1 MKPFEVSRTDP
12 SDETLFPLSAA
23 QRATWFAQQ
32 FDPEVPILIAHY
44 VELRGE
50 LDVELLDRE
59 TRAVAYEFQSPLLK
73 VIEID
78 GQPMQYVDEKAEISV
93 GLVDLRGSPDPIED
107 ALGWMRRDCRTQLDL
122 AVDGIVATAV
132 LRVGDAHY
140 LWYSRIHH
148 VALDG
153 FGAMTMMNRIAHRY
167 SASAARKDSQPSR
180 AATLRTLYDIDE
192 RYRMSDRFAA
202 DREYWAERNT
212 TLAGSSLAEASGP
225 AQTESRLESTLM
237 SDRSCALLYES
248 ENHAAP
254 VIAALALYVARMTA
268 KETVQIHVPMSGR
281 TTAVLRDSG
290 GMMVNVTPLLIRV
303 AAVDTV
309 GELFAQVQHELMGAL
324 RHQRCSLDDI
334 RRDAG
339 VTSGLEGEDSYAGP
353 MVNVMLFRQEVQLGE
368 VVGEYHIVTSG
379 PVDDLLVNVYP
390 SGDRLRVDFRA
401 NPIRYEEAGL
411 REHHRNFVGLLEELI
426 ASDSGAELADIHS
439 PTARE
444 CERRQREVRHLEYWR
459 HELTGAPELL
469 QLPFDRPRPAT
480 QSLENGRVEVLIAAD
495 THARITAMA
504 SDLGTDT
511 RAVLHA
517 SFALLVSRLSGASD
531 VVIGTP
537 AGSDA
542 NIVAIRSRIDLETPF
557 TALLGSV
564 VEVRSN
570 ALPHSGI
577 RLEQVAESLEVEDV
591 PAYAPVIQVTFESV
605 AGADEHPPDL
615 GRFDLGVSAVE
626 TFDEVGTPSGITVTL
641 AFATDLFDA
650 ETVRGLG
657 LRFARVLESVTT
669 DPTMMVGDID
679 ILSDDER
686 SAMQPVRSD
695 PRASHRTLAE
705 LFDGAARTHPD
716 GVALSYLDAELT
728 YRELDERSSKL
739 ARVLIDRGIGPENSV
754 ALGLTRS
761 IESVVAM
768 LAVTKAGAA
777 FVPVDPTYPGE
788 RVRFM
793 LTDSG
798 AVLGLTVVSELHR
811 LPDSISWI
819 AIDDAEFRG
828 RLARLSVRSISD
840 VDRVHPIRPDNPAYV
855 IYTSGSTGLPKG
867 VTVSHRGLEALAAE
881 QRSRFGATQD
891 ARTLH
896 FSTPSFDASIFE
908 YLLAFGAGATM
919 VIAPSTI
926 YGGDELSHFLESQ
939 RVTHGFVTTAALGT
953 VSPEGLSDFGDVV
966 VGGEACPPDLVQRWA
981 PGRRL
986 CNAYGPT
993 ETTVM
998 SNIGEPMVSSEYI
1011 TVGGPL
1017 RGFDEIVLDQR
1028 LHPVPDGVVGE
1039 LYISGDALARGY
1051 HRKYALT
1058 AGRFV
1063 ADPFGLP
1070 GRRMYRT
1077 GDLVRRRRGRELE
1090 YVGRSDFQV
1099 KVRGFRIE
1107 LGEIDSVVQS
1117 CPQVENAVTVA
1128 RAAPS
1133 GTTMITTYVVPAGG
1147 SALSTA
1153 DLTQYAAS
1161 RVPSYMV
1168 PAAFVL
1174 LDELPVTP
1182 SGKVD
1187 RAALP
1192 APRFDARSDNFRPPE
1207 GAEELL
1213 LAEIFADVLGV
1224 ETVGAGDDFFELG
1237 GNSLIATKLI
1247 ALVNAAEAI
1256 DFGVRTLFEA
1266 PTIESLALHVRDAKS
1281 SGVDP
1286 LRSKRPILQAHSYRD
1301 KIPVSLAQQRL
1312 WFVNQFDTSSP
1323 AYNIP
1328 MVVRLSGALD
1338 VAALKLAMGDVVDR
1352 HESLRTVYPA
1362 SVDGPH
1368 QVVVPSERVTSE
1380 MAWEVSVD
1388 EEALDRRVADLA
1400 REGFD
1405 VSANVPVRGSLF
1417 RITPD
1422 VHVLALVVHHISA
1435 DGASLEPLAR
1445 DLTRAYAARAAG
1457 RAPDWPPLPVQYADY
1472 SQWQIEL
1479 LGSDADPDTLQAKQL
1494 DYWTSTLSGLPD
1506 VIDLPLDRPRPAE
1519 RSMRG
1524 ESVRFSVPADVHS
1537 ELLELARNHNTTP
1550 FMVMHA
1556 VLAVLLAR
1564 LSASPDIAI
1573 GTPVGGRAEQV
1584 LDDLVGMFVNTV
1596 VLRITVDTAATF
1608 EEILSRTREVD
1619 LAAFGQAEVP
1629 FERVVDAVAPER
1641 SSSRSPLFQVL
1652 LEFQN
1657 TANPHLELPGLGVDV
1672 VPVDVG
1678 VAKFDLQLSLSEQR
1692 GKDGVAM
1699 GFDAAFTYA
1708 SDIFERTT
1716 VAEFG
1721 ERFVRLLRS
1730 AVSDPTVPVGDT
1742 EILGAPERGLVVGG
1756 WDGVGVVVGGLTL
1769 VDVLDGRFAGVG
1781 GGGLVCGGVVLSW
1794 GEFDVRVN
1802 RFARFLI
1809 SLGVGPESRV
1819 CVALSRSVELLVAV
1833 FAVVRAGGVFVPVD
1847 VGAPVERVGFVVG
1860 VVDPVVVLS
1869 RVGDGGCLPVGVG
1882 FVDVGCVDVSG
1893 FSGGPVGM
1901 GDRLGV
1907 LLPEHAVYVMFTSG
1921 STGRPKG
1928 VVVSH
1933 AGVVN
1938 RLLWMQGEFPLGVG
1952 DVVLQKTPVSFD
1964 VSVWELFWPLMVGA
1978 RLVVADPGGHR
1989 DPVYLVGVIERWGV
2003 SVVHFVPSMLEVFVG
2018 ELSVGELG
2026 VGCSGLRRV
2035 FVSGEGLSSVL
2046 AGRFA
2051 GVCGAELVN
2060 LYGPTEASVDVTF
2073 HVVEGVVGVG
2083 VPIGRPV
2090 WNTRVLVL
2098 DSRLRP
2104 VPVGVVGE
2112 LYVGGVQVA
2121 RGYEGRVDLTVGR
2134 FVADPV
2140 SGVVGARVYRTG
2152 DVVRWGCG
2160 GVLEFVGR
2168 KDFQVKVRGQRVELG
2183 EVEAVLA
2190 AQVGVAGAVVVLRSG
2205 VGGDFLVGFVVGEV
2219 GVVVDEVVVLEGA
2232 RRSLPGFMVP
2242 SVVVVLGEFPVTVH
2256 GKLDRKA
2263 LPDVNFEPQALQYV
2277 APRTPIEE
2285 TVAAIFDDLL
2295 GTSTVGVN
2303 DDFFALGG
2311 NSLSA
2316 ARLVARVNSVL
2327 GERIN
2332 IRDVFDASTVAAL
2345 AELAQCR
2352 GGEGAKPALTPRGM
2366 TTDIPLSPAQERMWF
2381 ANQFAPES
2389 AAYNVACALRLDGPV
2404 NVSALH
2410 AAFVDVVERH
2420 ESLRTVFPLTD
2431 NGPRQV
2437 IMSTSQVVSDL
2448 VPILVQ
2454 GEEELRERSRQIASV
2469 GFDVTQ
2475 QVPMRA
2481 TVLRRDDQV
2490 HSHVLVIVIHHIAA
2504 DGFSTVPLARDLMS
2518 AYSSRVNGEAPQWAP
2533 LGIQYADYAL
2543 WQRGW
2548 LGSESDSRSLISK
2561 QLGYWAENL
2570 AGAPEVLDIPTD
2582 RPRVDVRSLRR
2593 GRIRFVFGPKVHAGV
2608 VALSRKR
2615 NATVFMV
2622 VHAALAVL
2630 LARLSDED
2638 DVAVGTPI
2646 AGRGERELD
2655 DLVGMFVN
2663 TLVLRTA
2670 VDRGATFGDFL
2681 DQVRNVDLSAFIHAD
2696 VPFERVV
2703 EIVNPSRSTA
2713 YSPLFQVMLEFQ
2725 DIERPALEL
2734 PDLQVTDVGV
2744 EIDTI
2749 NFDLQL
2755 TVTQNAGAA
2764 DESDGLRAEF
2774 GYATDIFD
2782 EETVAGFADRLQR
2795 ILERVITDPQSRIGD
2810 IEILDAYESAEL
2822 VPVRGE
2828 ISAAVRTLPDL
2839 LTAATDMAT
2848 ARDPGAVALVF
2859 EEREVTYLELDA
2871 QSNRLARMLI
2881 ESGVGPESVVALCLP
2896 RSIESVLAVWSIAKT
2911 GAAFLPVDPGHP
2923 AARIEHMLGDSGAG
2937 WGITSRA
2944 HNAALSGLVPW
2955 LVLDDAGFEERLR
2968 AYSPSKVTDADRKAP
2983 IRIDNP
2989 VYLIYTSGSTGTP
3002 KGVTVTHRGLSDFA
3016 LQERETFA
3024 ATTRSRTLHFSSPS
3038 FDASVLEL
3046 VMAVG
3051 AGATMVI
3058 VPPTVYGG
3066 SELAA
3071 LLERERVTHCFV
3083 TPAALTSV
3091 DPDGLTTV
3099 GCVVTGGEACPPE
3112 LVARWAP
3119 GRKMF
3124 NAYGPTEAT
3133 VVSSISAA
3141 LAPNDPVTIGTPTR
3155 GFSEVVLDSRLRA
3168 VPVGVAGELYL
3179 AGPALARGYHRRYPL
3194 TATQFVA
3201 DPFGAPGTRIYR
3213 TGDRVRW
3220 TPDRRLE
3227 YLGRTDA
3234 QVKVRGFRIELGEV
3248 EVALQTHPRVAQ
3260 AVTAVWN
3267 GDGRDRLIGY
3277 VVPDRGASVDPRD
3290 VLAHAGKRLPSYMVP
3305 AAVVVLDAVPL
3316 TVHGKLDRAALP
3328 TPDFSSAATPDRPP
3342 RTETENL
3349 LAALF
3354 AQVLGLDS
3362 VGVHDSFF
3370 ELGGD
3375 SIMSIQLVARARDAG
3390 VIISPRDV
3398 FDHKSV
3404 AALAESAHLE
3414 QDRPEVLAELPGSA
3428 VGTVP
3433 LSPVAQWMLDRSSG
3447 GLRGGGVKR
3456 FSQAL
3461 LLTAP
3466 ADLTQDLLVRGLQVL
3481 LDRHGML
3488 RARLVESDRV
3498 MEVLPPG
3505 SISAEGLI
3513 HRVAVDSVDDER
3525 FRALASGELEAAADS
3540 LDPAAADMVR
3550 VIWFDLA
3557 DKPDVSTRRGRL
3569 LVVIHHLVVDGVS
3582 WRILVT
3588 DLASVTAQLQAG
3600 VTPELPQI
3608 GTSFRRW
3615 AHGLVE
3621 HVGDRSVE
3629 LDMWI
3634 TILDGD
3640 DPLIGSRPLDPTIDV
3655 DDTVDTVTVDISPS
3669 ATRNLLTTVPAAFHA
3684 GVNDGL
3690 VTAVALASIGWRR
3703 RRGMDTVAA
3712 LITLEG
3718 HGREEGVVPGADL
3731 ARTVGWFTTLYP
3743 VRVDLGAIDVD
3754 DALAG
3759 GADAGR
3765 ALKAV
3770 KEYVRAIP
3778 DHGIGFGML
3787 RYLSGESDPLGRFR
3801 SPQISFNYL
3810 GRISSSDGT
3819 QDWLPVEGNR
3829 RLGGTQNPSM
3839 PVASVIDINAAV
3851 EDHVDGPCL
3860 TASFTFPRGVL
3871 DRSDIAEFAEL
3882 WRRALD
3888 GLIAHAS
3895 RPDAGGLTPS
3905 DIPLVSVDQQQIER
3919 WENDFPGLHDVWSVS
3934 PLQAG
3939 LMFHASLAATSTDV
3953 YTAQLCVELEG
3964 AVDSE
3969 RLRGAGA
3976 GLLANHPNLCAAF
3989 VYDVNGLPVQLIVD
4003 DAVIPWT
4010 EVDLSDRGSATD
4022 ADLERRLDE
4031 DRSAPFDL
4039 ASPPLLRLTL
4049 LRTSPTRCVLVVTNH
4064 HIVLDGWSIPL
4075 LVRELLMRYA
4085 ADGLPVE
4092 RAPAD
4097 LPETPSYRA
4106 YLEWLMHRDMETS
4119 LAAWEDALEGVD
4131 EPTLLAPST
4140 PIAEQLVPEEVG
4152 VDLPDSVRDG
4162 LGALV
4167 QRSGIT
4173 MNTVI
4178 QAAWGV
4184 LLSRMLSRDDVVFGV
4199 TVSGRSPELSG
4210 VENMMGLLI
4219 NTLPV
4224 RVQLDPDETCTQLL
4238 ARLQS
4243 EQTALLDHHYVGLG
4257 AIQSVVG
4264 TGNLFDTLS
4273 VFESYPI
4280 DTSGMGGNTDIAGM
4294 RVTAVNARDA
4304 THYPLTVLSVAEPTL
4319 QVSLR
4324 YQPAAFDRAAVDTIA
4339 QRMSRILAAF
4349 AANADTPV
4357 GEVDVFVA
4365 GERGLVVGGWDGVG
4379 VVVGGLTL
4387 VDVLDGRFAGVG
4399 GGGLVCGGVVLS
4411 WGEFDVR
4418 VNRFARFLISLGVGP
4433 ESRVCVALSR
4443 SVELLVAVFAV
4454 VRAGGVFVPVDVG
4467 APVERVGFVVGVVDP
4482 VVVLSRVGDGG
4493 CLPVGVGFVDVGC
4506 VDVSGFSGGPV
4517 GMGDRLGVLLPE
4529 HAVYVMFTSGSTGR
4543 PKGVVVSHAGVVNR
4557 LLWMQGEFPL
4567 GVGDVVLQKTPVS
4580 FDVSVWEL
4588 FWPLMVGARLVVAD
4602 PGGHRDPVYLV
4613 GVIERWGVSVVHFVP
4628 SMLEVFV
4635 GELSVGE
4642 LGVGCSGLRRVFVSG
4657 EGLSSVLAGRFAGV
4671 CGAELVNLYGPTE
4684 ASVDVTFHVVEGVV
4698 GVGVPIGRP
4707 VWNTRVLVLDSR
4719 LRPVP
4724 VGVVGEL
4731 YVGGVQVARGYEGRV
4746 DLTVGRFVAD
4756 PVSGVVGA
4764 RVYRTGDVVRWGCG
4778 GVLEFVG
4785 RTDFQVKV
4793 RGQRVELGEVE
4804 AVLAAQVGVAGAV
4817 VVLRSGVGGDFL
4829 VGFVVGE
4836 VGVVV
4841 DEVVVLEGARRSL
4854 PGFMVPSV
4862 VVVLGEFPVTVH
4874 GKLDRKALPDTD
4886 FASAAFR
4893 IPATPAEIGI
4903 ARAVADVLGLDQVG
4917 ADDSF
4922 FELGGDSLSATRVI
4936 ARINAALHTNM
4947 GVNALFDGP
4956 VVADLAASI
4965 DPIDSAPGEPGPEE
4979 ATRVHITSRARPER
4993 IPLSFAQSRMW
5004 FVNQFETSSPLYNI
5018 PVALQLDGFLDS
5030 GALQAALGDVVE
5042 RHESLRTIFPASA
5055 DGPYQV
5061 IAEPAVAAPRIHPVP
5076 IPGEGLFTDLHAFFD
5091 IGFDVSEE
5099 FPLHVRL
5106 LRTGPEQHVL
5116 AIVVHHIAADGFSMA
5131 PLARD
5136 LMSAYTARTQ
5146 GRSPDWAPLPVQ
5158 YADYTLWQ
5166 REIVDADVGPETS
5179 PSAEFDYWTAKLSG
5193 IPDVLPLP
5201 LDRPRTSKRSAEGAV
5216 VSMDF
5221 SPEIHRALN
5230 ELAHQ
5235 NGSSLFM
5242 VMHAALAVLLAR
5254 LTTADDVVIGTPVAG
5269 RGASVFDDVVGMF
5282 VNTLVLR
5289 TPVASGATFAEV
5301 LAAVR
5306 STDLGALD
5314 HADIPFERLVDYL
5327 SPDRSTEHSPLFQ
5340 VLLEFQTDTGLR
5352 FDLPELT
5359 VRSLDVDLAV
5369 AKFDL
5374 QLSVMEHV
5382 DEHGEPAGIS
5392 AGFRYATDIFDRMS
5406 VARIA
5411 ARFERVIGAV
5421 TENQSVVVGDIDM
5434 ILAVELSGLLVAPTP
5449 SGAGTDEDSL
5459 SDLFDRTALT
5469 SGAAVAVRCGG
5480 LSVTY
5485 RELDERA
5492 NRLARLLVAQ
5502 GVGPETLVAVAMA
5515 RSIDL
5520 MVALLAV
5527 VKAGGGYVPVDSTSP
5542 VNRVDFVLR
5551 DARPKC
5557 VLTTR
5562 ADGDYIRDSDA
5573 IADSEIP
5580 VIAVDDPVI
5589 LDALHRFSPLAVT
5602 DRDRLLPLRP
5612 ESVAYVIY
5620 TSGSTGRPKGVQV
5633 SHRSVVTLLANTRAL
5648 FGFGSGDVWT
5658 MFHSEAFDFSVWEM
5672 WGALAHGGRLVLV
5685 DYFTARSPEAFLELL
5700 RHERVTVL
5708 NQTPTAFYQLA
5719 EADRLTGGAALSLR
5733 YVIFGGEAL
5742 DFGQLTRWYA
5752 RRGTSSPDL
5761 VNMYGITETTVHVSH
5776 LPLDRVLVRQRS
5788 ASVIGRALP
5797 GLRVYVLDQRLHPV
5811 PPGVV
5816 GELYVSGDQVSRG
5829 YLGRFGLTSARFIP
5843 DLAVSGARMYR
5854 SGDLGRWN
5862 DSGQLEYLGRNDL
5875 QVQVKG
5881 YRIELG
5887 EVEAALLSGVGVSQS
5902 AVVARRDRLV
5912 GYVVP
5917 ESGATISP
5925 AALLEYV
5932 SQRLAPH
5939 MVPAVVTVLEGL
5951 PLTVNGKLDRNALP
5965 EPDFGRQATVSRGPA
5980 SATENILASLFAEVL
5995 GLEEVGVDD
6004 SFFTLG
6010 GDSIMSIQLVTRAR
6024 SAGVLITPREVFE
6037 RKTVAALSETAGT
6050 AGNRAVVDEL
6060 PGGGV
6065 GEIELTPIV
6074 EWMLDRGGDFRRYS
6088 QSVLLSVPATL
6099 DQVTLTLAMQAVLDH
6114 HDILRA
6120 GIRATHH
6127 PESARRMDVAPVG
6140 TVRAETVVRHVSLG
6154 GSAAETVST
6163 ELDAA
6168 LGRLDPE
6175 AGVMVQAVLL
6185 DTDGQIQKDRQSRK
6199 RLLLVAHHLVTDGV
6213 SWRILIPD
6221 LALACAQV
6229 QSGVDPSLAPVGTS
6243 MRRWAHG
6250 LVDAAR
6256 EPDRV
6261 AEIDYW
6267 REVLE
6272 GPDPTL
6278 GVRALTK
6285 RDTASATIDI
6295 EVRVPTGLTE
6305 AVSTTVPQAIHGS
6318 VEDGLLTALALAMV
6332 RWRMDR
6338 GIDNPETLISLE
6350 GHGREEQVVP
6360 GADLART
6367 VGWFTTIFPVRIDL
6381 SGVDPVDAFAGGPAA
6396 GVAAKTVKEQLR
6408 AVPDRGIG
6416 FGLLRYLNRETAH
6429 TLSQL
6434 PVPQISF
6441 NYLGRVGGTD
6451 ADASAGWVPIR
6462 DEDLRTVAAVDLPLA
6477 SVLEVNVMTVDSDT
6491 EDGPQLVAGWTF
6503 PPDILG
6509 ADDVRQLGQWW
6520 LDALAGL
6527 AEFAA
6532 GGGGFTPS
6540 DFDLVDL
6547 RQEAIDDLE
6556 SRCPDL
6562 SDVWPLS
6569 PLQAGLLFHAELA
6582 ERSVRRIPRTS
6593 GSRSGRRSR
6602 FGAPAPR
6609 RRRAARPA

>member
-12 SDETLFPLSAA
+12 SGETLFPLSAA

-78 GQPMQYVDEKAEISV
+78 GHPMQYVDEKAEISV
-93 GLVDLRGSPDPIED
+93 GLVDFRGSPDPIED

-225 AQTESRLESTLM
+225 AQTESRLESTLI

-254 VIAALALYVARMTA
+254 VIAALALYLARMTA

-368 VVGEYHIVTSG
+368 VVGEYHIITSG
-379 PVDDLLVNVYP
+379 PVEDLLVNVYP

-426 ASDSGAELADIHS
+426 ASDSGAELADIHG

-444 CERRQREVRHLEYWR
+444 GERRQREVRHLEYWR
-459 HELTGAPELL
+459 HELAGAPELL

-480 QSLENGRVEVLIAAD
+480 QSLDSAQVEVLIAAD

-542 NIVAIRSRIDLETPF
+542 NIVAIRSRVDLVTTF
-557 TALLGSV
+557 TALLYSV
-564 VEVRSN
+564 VEVHSN
-570 ALPHSGI
+570 ARAHSEI
-577 RLEQVAESLEVEDV
+577 RLEQLVQPLHVEDV
-591 PAYAPVIQVTFESV
+591 PAYAPVVQVTFESV
-605 AGADEHPPDL
+605 TGADEHPRDI

-626 TFDEVGTPSGITVTL
+626 TFDEVGTPSGISVRL

-657 LRFARVLESVTT
+657 LRFARVLESVTA
-669 DPTMMVGDID
+669 DPAIMVGDID
-679 ILSDDER
+679 ILSDVER
-686 SAMQPVRSD
+686 SAIRPVRSD
-695 PRASHRTLAE
+695 PRASHRTLAD

-739 ARVLIDRGIGPENSV
+739 ARELIDRGIGPENIV
-754 ALGLTRS
+754 ALGMTRS

-768 LAVTKAGAA
+768 LAVSKAGAA
-777 FVPVDPTYPGE
+777 FVPVDPTYPDE

-798 AVLGLTVVSELHR
+798 AVLGLTVVAELHR
-811 LPDSISWI
+811 LPDSVPWS

-953 VSPEGLSDFGDVV
+953 VSPEGLSDFGEVV

-998 SNIGEPMVSSEYI
+998 SNIGEPMVSSEDI

-1017 RGFDEIVLDQR
+1017 RGFEEIVLDQR

-1058 AGRFV
+1058 AERFV

-1070 GRRMYRT
+1070 GQRMYRT
-1077 GDLVRRRRGRELE
+1077 GDLVRWRRGRGLE

-1107 LGEIDSVVQS
+1107 LGEIDSVVRS

-1133 GTTMITTYVVPAGG
+1133 GTAMITTYVVPAGG

-1153 DLTQYAAS
+1153 ELTRYVAS

-1182 SGKVD
+1182 AGKVD

-1192 APRFDARSDNFRPPE
+1192 APRLDARSDDFRPPE
-1207 GAEELL
+1207 GAEELV

-1224 ETVGAGDDFFELG
+1224 ETVGAGDDFFDLG

-1247 ALVNAAEAI
+1247 ARVNAAEEI

-1266 PTIESLALHVRDAKS
+1266 PTIESLARHVRDAKS
-1281 SGVDP
+1281 SRVDRT
-1286 LRSKRPILQAHSYRD
+1286 RSKRPILQAHSYRD
-1301 KIPVSLAQQRL
+1301 KIPVSVAQRRL

-1338 VAALKLAMGDVVDR
+1338 VAAMQRAVGDVVDR

-1368 QVVVPSERVTSE
+1368 QVVVPSERVTSKI
-1380 MAWEVSVD
+1380 AWEVSVD
-1388 EEALDRRVADLA
+1388 EEALDRRIADLA

-1405 VSANVPVRGSLF
+1405 VSANVPLRGSLF
-1417 RITPD
+1417 RVTPD
-1422 VHVLALVVHHISA
+1422 DHVLALVVHHISA

-1445 DLTRAYAARAAG
+1445 DLTRAYAARAAK
-1457 RAPDWPPLPVQYADY
+1457 RAPDWSPLPVQYADY

-1479 LGSDADPDTLQAKQL
+1479 LGSDDDPDTLEAKQL
-1494 DYWTSTLSGLPD
+1494 DYWTSTLAGLPD

-1657 TANPHLELPGLGVDV
+1657 TADPHLELPGLGVDV

-1692 GKDGVAM
+1692 GKDGLPM

-1730 AVSDPTVPVGDT
+1730 VVSDPTVPVGDT
-1742 EILGAPERGLVVGG
+1742 EILGVPERGLVVGG

-1802 RFARFLI
+1802 RFARLLI

-1893 FSGGPVGM
+1893 FSGGPVGV

-1964 VSVWELFWPLMVGA
+1964 VSVWVLFWRLMVGA

-2018 ELSVGELG
+2018 ELSVVEVVLG
-2026 VGCSGLRRV
+2026 GWGLRRV
-2035 FVSGEGLSSVL
+2035 FVWGEGLSSVL

-2073 HVVEGVVGVG
+2073 HRVEGVVGVG

-2168 KDFQVKVRGQRVELG
+2168 TDFQVKVRGQRVELG

-2219 GVVVDEVVVLEGA
+2219 GVVVDEVVVLEGV

-2263 LPDVNFEPQALQYV
+2263 LPDVNFEPQPLQYV
-2277 APRTPIEE
+2277 APRTPVEE

-2352 GGEGAKPALTPRGM
+2352 GGEGAKPALRPRGT

-2381 ANQFAPES
+2381 ANQFDPES
-2389 AAYNVACALRLDGPV
+2389 AAYNVACALRLDGTV
-2404 NVSALH
+2404 NLSALH

-2431 NGPRQV
+2431 DGPRQV

-2448 VPILVQ
+2448 APILVQ
-2454 GEEELRERSRQIASV
+2454 GEEELRERCRQIVSD
-2469 GFDVTQ
+2469 GFDVMQ
-2475 QVPMRA
+2475 QVAMRA
-2481 TVLRRDDQV
+2481 TLLRRDDQV

-2518 AYSSRVNGEAPQWAP
+2518 AYTSRVNGEAPQWAP

-2608 VALSRKR
+2608 VALSRKH

-2755 TVTQNAGAA
+2755 TVTRNAGAA
-2764 DESDGLRAEF
+2764 GEYDGLRAEF

-2828 ISAAVRTLPDL
+2828 ISAAVQTLPDL

-2848 ARDPGAVALVF
+2848 AQDPGAVALVF

-3024 ATTRSRTLHFSSPS
+3024 ATTRSRTLHFASPS

-3058 VPPTVYGG
+3058 VRPTVYGG

-3305 AAVVVLDAVPL
+3305 AAVVVLDALPL

-3354 AQVLGLDS
+3354 AQVLGLDA

-3414 QDRPEVLAELPGSA
+3414 QDRPDVLAELPGSA

-3513 HRVAVDSVDDER
+3513 HRVAVDSVDDEG
-3525 FRALASGELEAAADS
+3525 FRALASGELEAVADS
-3540 LDPAAADMVR
+3540 LDPATADMVR

-3557 DKPDVSTRRGRL
+3557 DKPDVSTGRGRL

-3629 LDMWI
+3629 LDIWK

-3690 VTAVALASIGWRR
+3690 VTAVALASIEWRR
-3703 RRGMDTVAA
+3703 RRGMDIAAA

-3718 HGREEGVVPGADL
+3718 HGREEGAVHGADL

-3743 VRVDLGAIDVD
+3743 VRVELGAIDVD

-3888 GLIAHAS
+3888 GLTAHAS

-3964 AVDSE
+3964 SVDSE
-3969 RLRGAGA
+3969 RLRGAAA

-3989 VYDVNGLPVQLIVD
+3989 VYDVHGLPVQLIVD

-4022 ADLERRLDE
+4022 ADLERRLAE

-4064 HIVLDGWSIPL
+4064 HIVLDGWSMPL

-4085 ADGLPVE
+4085 DDSLSVE

-4097 LPETPSYRA
+4097 LPETPSYRT

-4140 PIAEQLVPEEVG
+4140 PIAEQLVPEEVA

-4199 TVSGRSPELSG
+4199 TVSGRSPELPG

-4418 VNRFARFLISLGVGP
+4418 VNRFARLLISLGVGP

-4517 GMGDRLGVLLPE
+4517 GGGDRLGVLLPE

-4588 FWPLMVGARLVVAD
+4588 FWPLMVVARLVVAD

-4684 ASVDVTFHVVEGVV
+4684 ASVDVTFHRVEGVV

-4841 DEVVVLEGARRSL
+4841 DEVVVLEGVRRSL

-4862 VVVLGEFPVTVH
+4862 VVVWG
-4874 GKLDRKALPDTD
+4874 
-4886 FASAAFR
+4886 SFR
-4893 IPATPAEIGI
+4893 
-4903 ARAVADVLGLDQVG
+4903 
-4917 ADDSF
+4917 
-4922 FELGGDSLSATRVI
+4922 
-4936 ARINAALHTNM
+4936 
-4947 GVNALFDGP
+4947 
-4956 VVADLAASI
+4956 
-4965 DPIDSAPGEPGPEE
+4965 
-4979 ATRVHITSRARPER
+4979 
-4993 IPLSFAQSRMW
+4993 
-5004 FVNQFETSSPLYNI
+5004 
-5018 PVALQLDGFLDS
+5018 
-5030 GALQAALGDVVE
+5030 
-5042 RHESLRTIFPASA
+5042 
-5055 DGPYQV
+5055 
-5061 IAEPAVAAPRIHPVP
+5061 
-5076 IPGEGLFTDLHAFFD
+5076 
-5091 IGFDVSEE
+5091 
-5099 FPLHVRL
+5099 
-5106 LRTGPEQHVL
+5106 
-5116 AIVVHHIAADGFSMA
+5116 
-5131 PLARD
+5131 
-5136 LMSAYTARTQ
+5136 
-5146 GRSPDWAPLPVQ
+5146 
-5158 YADYTLWQ
+5158 
-5166 REIVDADVGPETS
+5166 
-5179 PSAEFDYWTAKLSG
+5179 
-5193 IPDVLPLP
+5193 
-5201 LDRPRTSKRSAEGAV
+5201 
-5216 VSMDF
+5216 
-5221 SPEIHRALN
+5221 
-5230 ELAHQ
+5230 
-5235 NGSSLFM
+5235 
-5242 VMHAALAVLLAR
+5242 
-5254 LTTADDVVIGTPVAG
+5254 
-5269 RGASVFDDVVGMF
+5269 
-5282 VNTLVLR
+5282 
-5289 TPVASGATFAEV
+5289 
-5301 LAAVR
+5301 
-5306 STDLGALD
+5306 
-5314 HADIPFERLVDYL
+5314 
-5327 SPDRSTEHSPLFQ
+5327 
-5340 VLLEFQTDTGLR
+5340 
-5352 FDLPELT
+5352 
-5359 VRSLDVDLAV
+5359 
-5369 AKFDL
+5369 
-5374 QLSVMEHV
+5374 
-5382 DEHGEPAGIS
+5382 
-5392 AGFRYATDIFDRMS
+5392 
-5406 VARIA
+5406 
-5411 ARFERVIGAV
+5411 
-5421 TENQSVVVGDIDM
+5421 
-5434 ILAVELSGLLVAPTP
+5434 
-5449 SGAGTDEDSL
+5449 
-5459 SDLFDRTALT
+5459 
-5469 SGAAVAVRCGG
+5469 
-5480 LSVTY
+5480 
-5485 RELDERA
+5485 
-5492 NRLARLLVAQ
+5492 
-5502 GVGPETLVAVAMA
+5502 
-5515 RSIDL
+5515 
-5520 MVALLAV
+5520 
-5527 VKAGGGYVPVDSTSP
+5527 
-5542 VNRVDFVLR
+5542 
-5551 DARPKC
+5551 
-5557 VLTTR
+5557 
-5562 ADGDYIRDSDA
+5562 
-5573 IADSEIP
+5573 
-5580 VIAVDDPVI
+5580 
-5589 LDALHRFSPLAVT
+5589 
-5602 DRDRLLPLRP
+5602 
-5612 ESVAYVIY
+5612 
-5620 TSGSTGRPKGVQV
+5620 
-5633 SHRSVVTLLANTRAL
+5633 
-5648 FGFGSGDVWT
+5648 
-5658 MFHSEAFDFSVWEM
+5658 
-5672 WGALAHGGRLVLV
+5672 
-5685 DYFTARSPEAFLELL
+5685 
-5700 RHERVTVL
+5700 
-5708 NQTPTAFYQLA
+5708 
-5719 EADRLTGGAALSLR
+5719 
-5733 YVIFGGEAL
+5733 
-5742 DFGQLTRWYA
+5742 
-5752 RRGTSSPDL
+5752 
-5761 VNMYGITETTVHVSH
+5761 
-5776 LPLDRVLVRQRS
+5776 
-5788 ASVIGRALP
+5788 
-5797 GLRVYVLDQRLHPV
+5797 
-5811 PPGVV
+5811 
-5816 GELYVSGDQVSRG
+5816 
-5829 YLGRFGLTSARFIP
+5829 
-5843 DLAVSGARMYR
+5843 
-5854 SGDLGRWN
+5854 
-5862 DSGQLEYLGRNDL
+5862 
-5875 QVQVKG
+5875 
-5881 YRIELG
+5881 
-5887 EVEAALLSGVGVSQS
+5887 
-5902 AVVARRDRLV
+5902 
-5912 GYVVP
+5912 
-5917 ESGATISP
+5917 
-5925 AALLEYV
+5925 
-5932 SQRLAPH
+5932 
-5939 MVPAVVTVLEGL
+5939 
-5951 PLTVNGKLDRNALP
+5951 
-5965 EPDFGRQATVSRGPA
+5965 
-5980 SATENILASLFAEVL
+5980 
-5995 GLEEVGVDD
+5995 
-6004 SFFTLG
+6004 
-6010 GDSIMSIQLVTRAR
+6010 
-6024 SAGVLITPREVFE
+6024 
-6037 RKTVAALSETAGT
+6037 
-6050 AGNRAVVDEL
+6050 
-6060 PGGGV
+6060 
-6065 GEIELTPIV
+6065 
-6074 EWMLDRGGDFRRYS
+6074 
-6088 QSVLLSVPATL
+6088 
-6099 DQVTLTLAMQAVLDH
+6099 
-6114 HDILRA
+6114 
-6120 GIRATHH
+6120 
-6127 PESARRMDVAPVG
+6127 
-6140 TVRAETVVRHVSLG
+6140 
-6154 GSAAETVST
+6154 
-6163 ELDAA
+6163 
-6168 LGRLDPE
+6168 
-6175 AGVMVQAVLL
+6175 
-6185 DTDGQIQKDRQSRK
+6185 
-6199 RLLLVAHHLVTDGV
+6199 
-6213 SWRILIPD
+6213 
-6221 LALACAQV
+6221 
-6229 QSGVDPSLAPVGTS
+6229 
-6243 MRRWAHG
+6243 
-6250 LVDAAR
+6250 
-6256 EPDRV
+6256 
-6261 AEIDYW
+6261 
-6267 REVLE
+6267 
-6272 GPDPTL
+6272 
-6278 GVRALTK
+6278 
-6285 RDTASATIDI
+6285 
-6295 EVRVPTGLTE
+6295 
-6305 AVSTTVPQAIHGS
+6305 
-6318 VEDGLLTALALAMV
+6318 
-6332 RWRMDR
+6332 
-6338 GIDNPETLISLE
+6338 
-6350 GHGREEQVVP
+6350 
-6360 GADLART
+6360 
-6367 VGWFTTIFPVRIDL
+6367 
-6381 SGVDPVDAFAGGPAA
+6381 
-6396 GVAAKTVKEQLR
+6396 
-6408 AVPDRGIG
+6408 
-6416 FGLLRYLNRETAH
+6416 
-6429 TLSQL
+6429 
-6434 PVPQISF
+6434 
-6441 NYLGRVGGTD
+6441 
-6451 ADASAGWVPIR
+6451 
-6462 DEDLRTVAAVDLPLA
+6462 
-6477 SVLEVNVMTVDSDT
+6477 
-6491 EDGPQLVAGWTF
+6491 
-6503 PPDILG
+6503 
-6509 ADDVRQLGQWW
+6509 
-6520 LDALAGL
+6520 
-6527 AEFAA
+6527 
-6532 GGGGFTPS
+6532 
-6540 DFDLVDL
+6540 
-6547 RQEAIDDLE
+6547 
-6556 SRCPDL
+6556 
-6562 SDVWPLS
+6562 
-6569 PLQAGLLFHAELA
+6569 
-6582 ERSVRRIPRTS
+6582 
-6593 GSRSGRRSR
+6593 
-6602 FGAPAPR
+6602 
-6609 RRRAARPA
+6609 

>member
-1 MKPFEVSRTDP
+1 MLEFQDIERPALELPDLQVTDVGVEIDTINFDLQLTVTQNAGAADESDGLRAEFGYATDIFDEETVAGFADRLQRILERVITDP
-12 SDETLFPLSAA
+12 QSRIGDIEILDAYESAELVPVRGEISAA
-23 QRATWFAQQ
+23 VRTLPDLLTAATDMATAR
-32 FDPEVPILIAHY
+32 DPGAVALVFEEREVTYL
-44 VELRGE
+44 E
-50 LDVELLDRE
+50 LD
-59 TRAVAYEFQSPLLK
+59 AQSNRLARML
-73 VIEID
+73 IES
-78 GQPMQYVDEKAEISV
+78 GVGPESV
-93 GLVDLRGSPDPIED
+93 
-107 ALGWMRRDCRTQLDL
+107 
-122 AVDGIVATAV
+122 
-132 LRVGDAHY
+132 
-140 LWYSRIHH
+140 
-148 VALDG
+148 VAL
-153 FGAMTMMNRIAHRY
+153 
-167 SASAARKDSQPSR
+167 
-180 AATLRTLYDIDE
+180 
-192 RYRMSDRFAA
+192 
-202 DREYWAERNT
+202 
-212 TLAGSSLAEASGP
+212 
-225 AQTESRLESTLM
+225 
-237 SDRSCALLYES
+237 C
-248 ENHAAP
+248 
-254 VIAALALYVARMTA
+254 
-268 KETVQIHVPMSGR
+268 
-281 TTAVLRDSG
+281 
-290 GMMVNVTPLLIRV
+290 
-303 AAVDTV
+303 
-309 GELFAQVQHELMGAL
+309 
-324 RHQRCSLDDI
+324 
-334 RRDAG
+334 
-339 VTSGLEGEDSYAGP
+339 
-353 MVNVMLFRQEVQLGE
+353 
-368 VVGEYHIVTSG
+368 
-379 PVDDLLVNVYP
+379 
-390 SGDRLRVDFRA
+390 
-401 NPIRYEEAGL
+401 
-411 REHHRNFVGLLEELI
+411 
-426 ASDSGAELADIHS
+426 
-439 PTARE
+439 
-444 CERRQREVRHLEYWR
+444 
-459 HELTGAPELL
+459 
-469 QLPFDRPRPAT
+469 LP
-480 QSLENGRVEVLIAAD
+480 
-495 THARITAMA
+495 
-504 SDLGTDT
+504 
-511 RAVLHA
+511 
-517 SFALLVSRLSGASD
+517 
-531 VVIGTP
+531 
-537 AGSDA
+537 
-542 NIVAIRSRIDLETPF
+542 
-557 TALLGSV
+557 
-564 VEVRSN
+564 
-570 ALPHSGI
+570 
-577 RLEQVAESLEVEDV
+577 
-591 PAYAPVIQVTFESV
+591 
-605 AGADEHPPDL
+605 
-615 GRFDLGVSAVE
+615 
-626 TFDEVGTPSGITVTL
+626 
-641 AFATDLFDA
+641 
-650 ETVRGLG
+650 
-657 LRFARVLESVTT
+657 
-669 DPTMMVGDID
+669 
-679 ILSDDER
+679 
-686 SAMQPVRSD
+686 
-695 PRASHRTLAE
+695 
-705 LFDGAARTHPD
+705 
-716 GVALSYLDAELT
+716 
-728 YRELDERSSKL
+728 
-739 ARVLIDRGIGPENSV
+739 
-754 ALGLTRS
+754 RS
-761 IESVVAM
+761 IESV
-768 LAVTKAGAA
+768 LAVWSIAKTGAA
-777 FVPVDPTYPGE
+777 FLPVDPGHPAARIE
-788 RVRFM
+788 HM
-793 LTDSG
+793 LGDSG
-798 AVLGLTVVSELHR
+798 AGWGITSRAHNAALSGLVPWLVL
-811 LPDSISWI
+811 
-819 AIDDAEFRG
+819 DDAGFEE
-828 RLARLSVRSISD
+828 RLRAYSPSKVTD
-840 VDRVHPIRPDNPAYV
+840 ADRKAPIRIDNPVYL
-855 IYTSGSTGLPKG
+855 IYTSGSTGTPKG
-867 VTVSHRGLEALAAE
+867 VTVTHRGLSDFALQERETFAATT
-881 QRSRFGATQD
+881 RS
-891 ARTLH
+891 RTLH
-896 FSTPSFDASIFE
+896 FSSPSFDASVLE
-908 YLLAFGAGATM
+908 LVMAVGAGATM
-919 VIAPSTI
+919 VIVPPTV
-926 YGGDELSHFLESQ
+926 YGGSELAALLERE
-939 RVTHGFVTTAALGT
+939 RVTHCFVTPAALTSVDPDGLTT
-953 VSPEGLSDFGDVV
+953 VGCVV
-966 VGGEACPPDLVQRWA
+966 TGGEACPPELVARWA
-981 PGRRL
+981 PGRKMF
-986 CNAYGPT
+986 NAYGPT
-993 ETTVM
+993 EATV
-998 SNIGEPMVSSEYI
+998 VSSI
-1011 TVGGPL
+1011 SAALAPNDPVTIGTPT
-1017 RGFDEIVLDQR
+1017 RGFSEVVLDSR
-1028 LHPVPDGVVGE
+1028 LRAVPVGVAGE
-1039 LYISGDALARGY
+1039 LYLAGPALARGY
-1051 HRKYALT
+1051 HRRYPLT
-1058 AGRFV
+1058 ATQFV
-1063 ADPFGLP
+1063 ADPFGAP
-1070 GRRMYRT
+1070 GTRIYRT
-1077 GDLVRRRRGRELE
+1077 GDRVRWTPDRRLE
-1090 YVGRSDFQV
+1090 YLGRTDAQV

-1107 LGEIDSVVQS
+1107 LGE
-1117 CPQVENAVTVA
+1117 VEVALQTHPRVAQAVTAVWNGDG
-1128 RAAPS
+1128 RDRLI
-1133 GTTMITTYVVPAGG
+1133 GYVVPDRGASVDPRDVLAHAGKR
-1147 SALSTA
+1147 L
-1153 DLTQYAAS
+1153 
-1161 RVPSYMV
+1161 PSYMV
-1168 PAAFVL
+1168 PAAVVVL
-1174 LDELPVTP
+1174 DAVPLTVH
-1182 SGKVD
+1182 GKLD

-1192 APRFDARSDNFRPPE
+1192 TPDFSSAATPDRPPRTE
-1207 GAEELL
+1207 TENL
-1213 LAEIFADVLGV
+1213 LAALFAQVLGLDS
-1224 ETVGAGDDFFELG
+1224 VGVHDSFFELG
-1237 GNSLIATKLI
+1237 GDSIMSI
-1247 ALVNAAEAI
+1247 QLVARA
-1256 DFGVRTLFEA
+1256 
-1266 PTIESLALHVRDAKS
+1266 RDAGVIISPRDVFDHKS
-1281 SGVDP
+1281 
-1286 LRSKRPILQAHSYRD
+1286 
-1301 KIPVSLAQQRL
+1301 
-1312 WFVNQFDTSSP
+1312 
-1323 AYNIP
+1323 
-1328 MVVRLSGALD
+1328 
-1338 VAALKLAMGDVVDR
+1338 VAALAESAHLEQDRPEVLAELPGSAVGTVPLSPVAQWMLDRSSGGLRGGGVKRFSQALLLTAPADLTQDLLVRGLQVLLDRHGMLRARLVESDRVMEVLPPGSISAEGLIHRVAVDSVDDERFRALASGELEAAADSLDPAAADMVRVIWFDLADKPDVSTRRGRLLVVIHHLVVDGVSWR
-1352 HESLRTVYPA
+1352 ILVTDLA
-1362 SVDGPH
+1362 SVTAQLQAGVTPELPQIGTSFRRWAHGLVEHVGDRSVELDMWITILDGDDPLIGSRPLDPTIDVDDTVDTVTVDISPSATRNLLTTVPAAFH
-1368 QVVVPSERVTSE
+1368 AGMNDGLVTAVALASIGWRRRRGMDTVAALITLEGHGREEGVVPG
-1380 MAWEVSVD
+1380 
-1388 EEALDRRVADLA
+1388 ADLA
-1400 REGFD
+1400 RTVGWFTTLY
-1405 VSANVPVRGSLF
+1405 PVRVDLGA
-1417 RITPD
+1417 ID
-1422 VHVLALVVHHISA
+1422 VDDALAGGA
-1435 DGASLEPLAR
+1435 D
-1445 DLTRAYAARAAG
+1445 AG
-1457 RAPDWPPLPVQYADY
+1457 RALKAVKEYVRAIPDHGIGFGMLRYLSGESDPLGRFRSPQISFNYLGRISSSDGTQDWLPVEGNRRLGGTQNPSMPVASVIDINAAVEDHVDGPCLTASFTFPRGVLDRSDIAEFAELWRRALDGLIAHASRPDAGGLTPSDIPLVSVDQQQIERWENDFPGLHDVWSVSPLQAGLMFHASLAATSTDVYTAQLCVELEGAVDSERLRGAGAGLLANHPNLCAAFVYDVNGLPVQLIVDDAVIPWTEVDLSDRGSATDADLERRLDEDR
-1472 SQWQIEL
+1472 SAPFDLASPPLLRLTLLRTSPTRCVLVVTNHHIVLDGWSIPLLVREL
-1479 LGSDADPDTLQAKQL
+1479 LMRYAADGLPVERAPADLPETPSYRAYLEWLMHRDMETSLAAWEDALEGVDEPTLLAPSTPIAEQLVPEEVGVDLPDSVRDGLGALVQRSGITMNTVIQAAWGVLLSRMLSRDDVVFGVTVSGRSPELSGVENMMGLLINTLPVRVQLDPDETCTQ
-1494 DYWTSTLSGLPD
+1494 
-1506 VIDLPLDRPRPAE
+1506 
-1519 RSMRG
+1519 
-1524 ESVRFSVPADVHS
+1524 
-1537 ELLELARNHNTTP
+1537 
-1550 FMVMHA
+1550 
-1556 VLAVLLAR
+1556 LLAR
-1564 LSASPDIAI
+1564 LQSEQTALLDHHYVGLGAIQSVVGTGNLFDTLSVFESYPIDTSGMGGNTDIAGMRVTAVNARDATHYPLTVLSVAEPTLQVSLRYQPAAFDRAAVDTI
-1573 GTPVGGRAEQV
+1573 AQRMSRILAAFAANADTPVG
-1584 LDDLVGMFVNTV
+1584 
-1596 VLRITVDTAATF
+1596 
-1608 EEILSRTREVD
+1608 EVD
-1619 LAAFGQAEVP
+1619 VF
-1629 FERVVDAVAPER
+1629 VA
-1641 SSSRSPLFQVL
+1641 
-1652 LEFQN
+1652 
-1657 TANPHLELPGLGVDV
+1657 G
-1672 VPVDVG
+1672 
-1678 VAKFDLQLSLSEQR
+1678 
-1692 GKDGVAM
+1692 
-1699 GFDAAFTYA
+1699 
-1708 SDIFERTT
+1708 
-1716 VAEFG
+1716 
-1721 ERFVRLLRS
+1721 
-1730 AVSDPTVPVGDT
+1730 
-1742 EILGAPERGLVVGG
+1742 ERGLVVGG

-4874 GKLDRKALPDTD
+4874 GKLDRKALPDVNFEPQALQYVAPRTPIEETVAAIFDDLLGTSTVGVNDD
-4886 FASAAFR
+4886 FFA
-4893 IPATPAEIGI
+4893 
-4903 ARAVADVLGLDQVG
+4903 
-4917 ADDSF
+4917 
-4922 FELGGDSLSATRVI
+4922 LGGNSLSAARLVARVNSVLGE
-4936 ARINAALHTNM
+4936 RINIRDVFDASTVAALAELAQCR
-4947 GVNALFDGP
+4947 GGEGAKPALTPRGYDDRYPTFTGAGANVFANQFAPESAAYNVACALRLDGP
-4956 VVADLAASI
+4956 VNVSALHAA
-4965 DPIDSAPGEPGPEE
+4965 
-4979 ATRVHITSRARPER
+4979 
-4993 IPLSFAQSRMW
+4993 
-5004 FVNQFETSSPLYNI
+5004 FV
-5018 PVALQLDGFLDS
+5018 
-5030 GALQAALGDVVE
+5030 DVVE
-5042 RHESLRTIFPASA
+5042 RHESLRTVFPLT
-5055 DGPYQV
+5055 DNGPRQV
-5061 IAEPAVAAPRIHPVP
+5061 IMSTSQVVSDLVPILVQGEEELRERSRADRFGWFRRHAAGPDARHRVAAR
-5076 IPGEGLFTDLHAFFD
+5076 
-5091 IGFDVSEE
+5091 
-5099 FPLHVRL
+5099 
-5106 LRTGPEQHVL
+5106 
-5116 AIVVHHIAADGFSMA
+5116 
-5131 PLARD
+5131 
-5136 LMSAYTARTQ
+5136 
-5146 GRSPDWAPLPVQ
+5146 
-5158 YADYTLWQ
+5158 
-5166 REIVDADVGPETS
+5166 
-5179 PSAEFDYWTAKLSG
+5179 
-5193 IPDVLPLP
+5193 
-5201 LDRPRTSKRSAEGAV
+5201 
-5216 VSMDF
+5216 
-5221 SPEIHRALN
+5221 
-5230 ELAHQ
+5230 
-5235 NGSSLFM
+5235 
-5242 VMHAALAVLLAR
+5242 
-5254 LTTADDVVIGTPVAG
+5254 
-5269 RGASVFDDVVGMF
+5269 
-5282 VNTLVLR
+5282 
-5289 TPVASGATFAEV
+5289 
-5301 LAAVR
+5301 
-5306 STDLGALD
+5306 
-5314 HADIPFERLVDYL
+5314 
-5327 SPDRSTEHSPLFQ
+5327 
-5340 VLLEFQTDTGLR
+5340 
-5352 FDLPELT
+5352 
-5359 VRSLDVDLAV
+5359 
-5369 AKFDL
+5369 
-5374 QLSVMEHV
+5374 
-5382 DEHGEPAGIS
+5382 
-5392 AGFRYATDIFDRMS
+5392 
-5406 VARIA
+5406 
-5411 ARFERVIGAV
+5411 
-5421 TENQSVVVGDIDM
+5421 
-5434 ILAVELSGLLVAPTP
+5434 
-5449 SGAGTDEDSL
+5449 
-5459 SDLFDRTALT
+5459 
-5469 SGAAVAVRCGG
+5469 
-5480 LSVTY
+5480 
-5485 RELDERA
+5485 
-5492 NRLARLLVAQ
+5492 
-5502 GVGPETLVAVAMA
+5502 
-5515 RSIDL
+5515 
-5520 MVALLAV
+5520 
-5527 VKAGGGYVPVDSTSP
+5527 
-5542 VNRVDFVLR
+5542 
-5551 DARPKC
+5551 
-5557 VLTTR
+5557 
-5562 ADGDYIRDSDA
+5562 
-5573 IADSEIP
+5573 
-5580 VIAVDDPVI
+5580 
-5589 LDALHRFSPLAVT
+5589 
-5602 DRDRLLPLRP
+5602 
-5612 ESVAYVIY
+5612 
-5620 TSGSTGRPKGVQV
+5620 
-5633 SHRSVVTLLANTRAL
+5633 
-5648 FGFGSGDVWT
+5648 
-5658 MFHSEAFDFSVWEM
+5658 
-5672 WGALAHGGRLVLV
+5672 
-5685 DYFTARSPEAFLELL
+5685 
-5700 RHERVTVL
+5700 
-5708 NQTPTAFYQLA
+5708 
-5719 EADRLTGGAALSLR
+5719 
-5733 YVIFGGEAL
+5733 
-5742 DFGQLTRWYA
+5742 
-5752 RRGTSSPDL
+5752 
-5761 VNMYGITETTVHVSH
+5761 
-5776 LPLDRVLVRQRS
+5776 
-5788 ASVIGRALP
+5788 
-5797 GLRVYVLDQRLHPV
+5797 
-5811 PPGVV
+5811 
-5816 GELYVSGDQVSRG
+5816 
-5829 YLGRFGLTSARFIP
+5829 
-5843 DLAVSGARMYR
+5843 
-5854 SGDLGRWN
+5854 
-5862 DSGQLEYLGRNDL
+5862 
-5875 QVQVKG
+5875 
-5881 YRIELG
+5881 
-5887 EVEAALLSGVGVSQS
+5887 
-5902 AVVARRDRLV
+5902 
-5912 GYVVP
+5912 
-5917 ESGATISP
+5917 
-5925 AALLEYV
+5925 
-5932 SQRLAPH
+5932 
-5939 MVPAVVTVLEGL
+5939 
-5951 PLTVNGKLDRNALP
+5951 
-5965 EPDFGRQATVSRGPA
+5965 
-5980 SATENILASLFAEVL
+5980 
-5995 GLEEVGVDD
+5995 
-6004 SFFTLG
+6004 
-6010 GDSIMSIQLVTRAR
+6010 
-6024 SAGVLITPREVFE
+6024 
-6037 RKTVAALSETAGT
+6037 
-6050 AGNRAVVDEL
+6050 
-6060 PGGGV
+6060 
-6065 GEIELTPIV
+6065 
-6074 EWMLDRGGDFRRYS
+6074 
-6088 QSVLLSVPATL
+6088 
-6099 DQVTLTLAMQAVLDH
+6099 
-6114 HDILRA
+6114 
-6120 GIRATHH
+6120 
-6127 PESARRMDVAPVG
+6127 
-6140 TVRAETVVRHVSLG
+6140 
-6154 GSAAETVST
+6154 
-6163 ELDAA
+6163 
-6168 LGRLDPE
+6168 
-6175 AGVMVQAVLL
+6175 
-6185 DTDGQIQKDRQSRK
+6185 
-6199 RLLLVAHHLVTDGV
+6199 
-6213 SWRILIPD
+6213 
-6221 LALACAQV
+6221 
-6229 QSGVDPSLAPVGTS
+6229 
-6243 MRRWAHG
+6243 
-6250 LVDAAR
+6250 
-6256 EPDRV
+6256 
-6261 AEIDYW
+6261 
-6267 REVLE
+6267 
-6272 GPDPTL
+6272 
-6278 GVRALTK
+6278 
-6285 RDTASATIDI
+6285 
-6295 EVRVPTGLTE
+6295 
-6305 AVSTTVPQAIHGS
+6305 
-6318 VEDGLLTALALAMV
+6318 
-6332 RWRMDR
+6332 
-6338 GIDNPETLISLE
+6338 
-6350 GHGREEQVVP
+6350 
-6360 GADLART
+6360 
-6367 VGWFTTIFPVRIDL
+6367 
-6381 SGVDPVDAFAGGPAA
+6381 
-6396 GVAAKTVKEQLR
+6396 
-6408 AVPDRGIG
+6408 
-6416 FGLLRYLNRETAH
+6416 
-6429 TLSQL
+6429 
-6434 PVPQISF
+6434 
-6441 NYLGRVGGTD
+6441 
-6451 ADASAGWVPIR
+6451 
-6462 DEDLRTVAAVDLPLA
+6462 
-6477 SVLEVNVMTVDSDT
+6477 
-6491 EDGPQLVAGWTF
+6491 
-6503 PPDILG
+6503 
-6509 ADDVRQLGQWW
+6509 
-6520 LDALAGL
+6520 
-6527 AEFAA
+6527 
-6532 GGGGFTPS
+6532 
-6540 DFDLVDL
+6540 
-6547 RQEAIDDLE
+6547 
-6556 SRCPDL
+6556 
-6562 SDVWPLS
+6562 
-6569 PLQAGLLFHAELA
+6569 
-6582 ERSVRRIPRTS
+6582 
-6593 GSRSGRRSR
+6593 
-6602 FGAPAPR
+6602 
-6609 RRRAARPA
+6609 

>member
-12 SDETLFPLSAA
+12 SGETLFPLSAA

-78 GQPMQYVDEKAEISV
+78 GHPMQYVDEKAEISV
-93 GLVDLRGSPDPIED
+93 GLVDFRGSPDPIED

-225 AQTESRLESTLM
+225 AQTESRLESTLI

-254 VIAALALYVARMTA
+254 VIAALALYLARMTA

-368 VVGEYHIVTSG
+368 VVGEYHIITSG
-379 PVDDLLVNVYP
+379 PVEDLLVNVYP

-426 ASDSGAELADIHS
+426 ASDSGAELADIHG

-444 CERRQREVRHLEYWR
+444 GERRQREVRHLEYWR
-459 HELTGAPELL
+459 HELAGAPELL

-480 QSLENGRVEVLIAAD
+480 QSLDSAQVEVLIAAD

-542 NIVAIRSRIDLETPF
+542 NIVAIRSRVDLVTTF
-557 TALLGSV
+557 TALLYSV
-564 VEVRSN
+564 VEVHSN
-570 ALPHSGI
+570 ARAHSEI
-577 RLEQVAESLEVEDV
+577 RLEQLVQPLHVEDV
-591 PAYAPVIQVTFESV
+591 PAYAPVVQVTFESV
-605 AGADEHPPDL
+605 TGADEHPRDI

-626 TFDEVGTPSGITVTL
+626 TFDEVGTPSGISVRL

-657 LRFARVLESVTT
+657 LRFARVLESVTA
-669 DPTMMVGDID
+669 DPAIMVGDID
-679 ILSDDER
+679 ILSDVER
-686 SAMQPVRSD
+686 SAIRPVRSD
-695 PRASHRTLAE
+695 PRASHRTLAD

-739 ARVLIDRGIGPENSV
+739 ARELIDRGIGPENIV
-754 ALGLTRS
+754 ALGMTRS

-768 LAVTKAGAA
+768 LAVSKAGAA
-777 FVPVDPTYPGE
+777 FVPVDPTYPDE

-798 AVLGLTVVSELHR
+798 AVLGLTVVAELHR
-811 LPDSISWI
+811 LPDSVPWS

-828 RLARLSVRSISD
+828 RFARLSVRSISD

-953 VSPEGLSDFGDVV
+953 VSPEGLSDFGEVV

-998 SNIGEPMVSSEYI
+998 SNIGEPMVSSEDI

-1017 RGFDEIVLDQR
+1017 RGFEEIVLDQR

-1058 AGRFV
+1058 AERFV

-1070 GRRMYRT
+1070 GQRMYRT
-1077 GDLVRRRRGRELE
+1077 GDLVRWRRGRGLE

-1107 LGEIDSVVQS
+1107 LGEIDSVVRS

-1133 GTTMITTYVVPAGG
+1133 GTAMITTYVVPAGG

-1153 DLTQYAAS
+1153 ELTRYVAS

-1182 SGKVD
+1182 AGKVD

-1192 APRFDARSDNFRPPE
+1192 APRLDARSDDFRPPE
-1207 GAEELL
+1207 GAEELV

-1224 ETVGAGDDFFELG
+1224 ETVGAGDDFFDLG

-1247 ALVNAAEAI
+1247 ARVNAAEEI

-1266 PTIESLALHVRDAKS
+1266 PTIESLARHVRDAKS
-1281 SGVDP
+1281 SRVDRT
-1286 LRSKRPILQAHSYRD
+1286 RSKRPILQAHSYRD
-1301 KIPVSLAQQRL
+1301 KIPVSVAQRRL

-1338 VAALKLAMGDVVDR
+1338 VAAMQRAVGDVVDR

-1368 QVVVPSERVTSE
+1368 QVVVPSERVTSKI
-1380 MAWEVSVD
+1380 AWEVSVD
-1388 EEALDRRVADLA
+1388 EEALDRRIADLA

-1405 VSANVPVRGSLF
+1405 VSANVPLRGSLF
-1417 RITPD
+1417 RVTPD
-1422 VHVLALVVHHISA
+1422 DHVLALVVHHISA

-1445 DLTRAYAARAAG
+1445 DLTRAYAARAAK
-1457 RAPDWPPLPVQYADY
+1457 RAPDWSPLPVQYADY

-1479 LGSDADPDTLQAKQL
+1479 LGSDDDPDTLEAKQL
-1494 DYWTSTLSGLPD
+1494 DYWTSTLAGLPD

-1657 TANPHLELPGLGVDV
+1657 TADPHLELPGLGVDV

-1692 GKDGVAM
+1692 GKDGLPM

-1730 AVSDPTVPVGDT
+1730 VVSDPTVPVGDT
-1742 EILGAPERGLVVGG
+1742 EILGVPERGLVVGG

-1802 RFARFLI
+1802 RFARLLI

-1893 FSGGPVGM
+1893 FSGGPVG
-1901 GDRLGV
+1901 V
-1907 LLPEHAVYVMFTSG
+1907 
-1921 STGRPKG
+1921 
-1928 VVVSH
+1928 
-1933 AGVVN
+1933 
-1938 RLLWMQGEFPLGVG
+1938 
-1952 DVVLQKTPVSFD
+1952 
-1964 VSVWELFWPLMVGA
+1964 
-1978 RLVVADPGGHR
+1978 
-1989 DPVYLVGVIERWGV
+1989 
-2003 SVVHFVPSMLEVFVG
+2003 
-2018 ELSVGELG
+2018 
-2026 VGCSGLRRV
+2026 
-2035 FVSGEGLSSVL
+2035 
-2046 AGRFA
+2046 
-2051 GVCGAELVN
+2051 
-2060 LYGPTEASVDVTF
+2060 
-2073 HVVEGVVGVG
+2073 
-2083 VPIGRPV
+2083 
-2090 WNTRVLVL
+2090 
-2098 DSRLRP
+2098 
-2104 VPVGVVGE
+2104 
-2112 LYVGGVQVA
+2112 
-2121 RGYEGRVDLTVGR
+2121 
-2134 FVADPV
+2134 
-2140 SGVVGARVYRTG
+2140 
-2152 DVVRWGCG
+2152 
-2160 GVLEFVGR
+2160 
-2168 KDFQVKVRGQRVELG
+2168 
-2183 EVEAVLA
+2183 
-2190 AQVGVAGAVVVLRSG
+2190 
-2205 VGGDFLVGFVVGEV
+2205 
-2219 GVVVDEVVVLEGA
+2219 
-2232 RRSLPGFMVP
+2232 
-2242 SVVVVLGEFPVTVH
+2242 
-2256 GKLDRKA
+2256 
-2263 LPDVNFEPQALQYV
+2263 
-2277 APRTPIEE
+2277 
-2285 TVAAIFDDLL
+2285 
-2295 GTSTVGVN
+2295 
-2303 DDFFALGG
+2303 
-2311 NSLSA
+2311 
-2316 ARLVARVNSVL
+2316 
-2327 GERIN
+2327 
-2332 IRDVFDASTVAAL
+2332 
-2345 AELAQCR
+2345 
-2352 GGEGAKPALTPRGM
+2352 
-2366 TTDIPLSPAQERMWF
+2366 
-2381 ANQFAPES
+2381 
-2389 AAYNVACALRLDGPV
+2389 
-2404 NVSALH
+2404 
-2410 AAFVDVVERH
+2410 
-2420 ESLRTVFPLTD
+2420 
-2431 NGPRQV
+2431 
-2437 IMSTSQVVSDL
+2437 
-2448 VPILVQ
+2448 
-2454 GEEELRERSRQIASV
+2454 
-2469 GFDVTQ
+2469 
-2475 QVPMRA
+2475 
-2481 TVLRRDDQV
+2481 
-2490 HSHVLVIVIHHIAA
+2490 
-2504 DGFSTVPLARDLMS
+2504 
-2518 AYSSRVNGEAPQWAP
+2518 
-2533 LGIQYADYAL
+2533 
-2543 WQRGW
+2543 
-2548 LGSESDSRSLISK
+2548 
-2561 QLGYWAENL
+2561 
-2570 AGAPEVLDIPTD
+2570 
-2582 RPRVDVRSLRR
+2582 
-2593 GRIRFVFGPKVHAGV
+2593 
-2608 VALSRKR
+2608 
-2615 NATVFMV
+2615 
-2622 VHAALAVL
+2622 
-2630 LARLSDED
+2630 
-2638 DVAVGTPI
+2638 
-2646 AGRGERELD
+2646 
-2655 DLVGMFVN
+2655 
-2663 TLVLRTA
+2663 
-2670 VDRGATFGDFL
+2670 
-2681 DQVRNVDLSAFIHAD
+2681 
-2696 VPFERVV
+2696 
-2703 EIVNPSRSTA
+2703 
-2713 YSPLFQVMLEFQ
+2713 
-2725 DIERPALEL
+2725 
-2734 PDLQVTDVGV
+2734 
-2744 EIDTI
+2744 
-2749 NFDLQL
+2749 
-2755 TVTQNAGAA
+2755 
-2764 DESDGLRAEF
+2764 
-2774 GYATDIFD
+2774 
-2782 EETVAGFADRLQR
+2782 
-2795 ILERVITDPQSRIGD
+2795 
-2810 IEILDAYESAEL
+2810 
-2822 VPVRGE
+2822 
-2828 ISAAVRTLPDL
+2828 
-2839 LTAATDMAT
+2839 
-2848 ARDPGAVALVF
+2848 
-2859 EEREVTYLELDA
+2859 
-2871 QSNRLARMLI
+2871 
-2881 ESGVGPESVVALCLP
+2881 
-2896 RSIESVLAVWSIAKT
+2896 
-2911 GAAFLPVDPGHP
+2911 
-2923 AARIEHMLGDSGAG
+2923 
-2937 WGITSRA
+2937 
-2944 HNAALSGLVPW
+2944 
-2955 LVLDDAGFEERLR
+2955 
-2968 AYSPSKVTDADRKAP
+2968 
-2983 IRIDNP
+2983 
-2989 VYLIYTSGSTGTP
+2989 
-3002 KGVTVTHRGLSDFA
+3002 
-3016 LQERETFA
+3016 
-3024 ATTRSRTLHFSSPS
+3024 
-3038 FDASVLEL
+3038 
-3046 VMAVG
+3046 
-3051 AGATMVI
+3051 
-3058 VPPTVYGG
+3058 
-3066 SELAA
+3066 
-3071 LLERERVTHCFV
+3071 
-3083 TPAALTSV
+3083 
-3091 DPDGLTTV
+3091 
-3099 GCVVTGGEACPPE
+3099 
-3112 LVARWAP
+3112 
-3119 GRKMF
+3119 
-3124 NAYGPTEAT
+3124 
-3133 VVSSISAA
+3133 
-3141 LAPNDPVTIGTPTR
+3141 
-3155 GFSEVVLDSRLRA
+3155 
-3168 VPVGVAGELYL
+3168 
-3179 AGPALARGYHRRYPL
+3179 
-3194 TATQFVA
+3194 
-3201 DPFGAPGTRIYR
+3201 
-3213 TGDRVRW
+3213 
-3220 TPDRRLE
+3220 
-3227 YLGRTDA
+3227 
-3234 QVKVRGFRIELGEV
+3234 
-3248 EVALQTHPRVAQ
+3248 
-3260 AVTAVWN
+3260 
-3267 GDGRDRLIGY
+3267 
-3277 VVPDRGASVDPRD
+3277 
-3290 VLAHAGKRLPSYMVP
+3290 
-3305 AAVVVLDAVPL
+3305 
-3316 TVHGKLDRAALP
+3316 
-3328 TPDFSSAATPDRPP
+3328 
-3342 RTETENL
+3342 
-3349 LAALF
+3349 
-3354 AQVLGLDS
+3354 
-3362 VGVHDSFF
+3362 
-3370 ELGGD
+3370 
-3375 SIMSIQLVARARDAG
+3375 
-3390 VIISPRDV
+3390 
-3398 FDHKSV
+3398 
-3404 AALAESAHLE
+3404 
-3414 QDRPEVLAELPGSA
+3414 
-3428 VGTVP
+3428 
-3433 LSPVAQWMLDRSSG
+3433 
-3447 GLRGGGVKR
+3447 
-3456 FSQAL
+3456 
-3461 LLTAP
+3461 
-3466 ADLTQDLLVRGLQVL
+3466 
-3481 LDRHGML
+3481 
-3488 RARLVESDRV
+3488 
-3498 MEVLPPG
+3498 
-3505 SISAEGLI
+3505 
-3513 HRVAVDSVDDER
+3513 
-3525 FRALASGELEAAADS
+3525 
-3540 LDPAAADMVR
+3540 
-3550 VIWFDLA
+3550 
-3557 DKPDVSTRRGRL
+3557 
-3569 LVVIHHLVVDGVS
+3569 
-3582 WRILVT
+3582 
-3588 DLASVTAQLQAG
+3588 
-3600 VTPELPQI
+3600 
-3608 GTSFRRW
+3608 
-3615 AHGLVE
+3615 
-3621 HVGDRSVE
+3621 
-3629 LDMWI
+3629 
-3634 TILDGD
+3634 
-3640 DPLIGSRPLDPTIDV
+3640 
-3655 DDTVDTVTVDISPS
+3655 
-3669 ATRNLLTTVPAAFHA
+3669 
-3684 GVNDGL
+3684 
-3690 VTAVALASIGWRR
+3690 
-3703 RRGMDTVAA
+3703 
-3712 LITLEG
+3712 
-3718 HGREEGVVPGADL
+3718 
-3731 ARTVGWFTTLYP
+3731 
-3743 VRVDLGAIDVD
+3743 
-3754 DALAG
+3754 
-3759 GADAGR
+3759 
-3765 ALKAV
+3765 
-3770 KEYVRAIP
+3770 
-3778 DHGIGFGML
+3778 
-3787 RYLSGESDPLGRFR
+3787 
-3801 SPQISFNYL
+3801 
-3810 GRISSSDGT
+3810 
-3819 QDWLPVEGNR
+3819 
-3829 RLGGTQNPSM
+3829 
-3839 PVASVIDINAAV
+3839 
-3851 EDHVDGPCL
+3851 
-3860 TASFTFPRGVL
+3860 
-3871 DRSDIAEFAEL
+3871 
-3882 WRRALD
+3882 
-3888 GLIAHAS
+3888 
-3895 RPDAGGLTPS
+3895 
-3905 DIPLVSVDQQQIER
+3905 
-3919 WENDFPGLHDVWSVS
+3919 
-3934 PLQAG
+3934 
-3939 LMFHASLAATSTDV
+3939 
-3953 YTAQLCVELEG
+3953 
-3964 AVDSE
+3964 
-3969 RLRGAGA
+3969 
-3976 GLLANHPNLCAAF
+3976 
-3989 VYDVNGLPVQLIVD
+3989 
-4003 DAVIPWT
+4003 
-4010 EVDLSDRGSATD
+4010 
-4022 ADLERRLDE
+4022 
-4031 DRSAPFDL
+4031 
-4039 ASPPLLRLTL
+4039 
-4049 LRTSPTRCVLVVTNH
+4049 
-4064 HIVLDGWSIPL
+4064 
-4075 LVRELLMRYA
+4075 
-4085 ADGLPVE
+4085 
-4092 RAPAD
+4092 
-4097 LPETPSYRA
+4097 
-4106 YLEWLMHRDMETS
+4106 
-4119 LAAWEDALEGVD
+4119 
-4131 EPTLLAPST
+4131 
-4140 PIAEQLVPEEVG
+4140 
-4152 VDLPDSVRDG
+4152 
-4162 LGALV
+4162 
-4167 QRSGIT
+4167 
-4173 MNTVI
+4173 
-4178 QAAWGV
+4178 
-4184 LLSRMLSRDDVVFGV
+4184 
-4199 TVSGRSPELSG
+4199 
-4210 VENMMGLLI
+4210 
-4219 NTLPV
+4219 
-4224 RVQLDPDETCTQLL
+4224 
-4238 ARLQS
+4238 
-4243 EQTALLDHHYVGLG
+4243 
-4257 AIQSVVG
+4257 
-4264 TGNLFDTLS
+4264 
-4273 VFESYPI
+4273 
-4280 DTSGMGGNTDIAGM
+4280 
-4294 RVTAVNARDA
+4294 
-4304 THYPLTVLSVAEPTL
+4304 
-4319 QVSLR
+4319 
-4324 YQPAAFDRAAVDTIA
+4324 
-4339 QRMSRILAAF
+4339 
-4349 AANADTPV
+4349 
-4357 GEVDVFVA
+4357 
-4365 GERGLVVGGWDGVG
+4365 
-4379 VVVGGLTL
+4379 
-4387 VDVLDGRFAGVG
+4387 
-4399 GGGLVCGGVVLS
+4399 
-4411 WGEFDVR
+4411 
-4418 VNRFARFLISLGVGP
+4418 
-4433 ESRVCVALSR
+4433 
-4443 SVELLVAVFAV
+4443 
-4454 VRAGGVFVPVDVG
+4454 
-4467 APVERVGFVVGVVDP
+4467 
-4482 VVVLSRVGDGG
+4482 
-4493 CLPVGVGFVDVGC
+4493 
-4506 VDVSGFSGGPV
+4506 
-4517 GMGDRLGVLLPE
+4517 GDRLGVLLPE

-4841 DEVVVLEGARRSL
+4841 DEVVVLEGVRRSL

-4886 FASAAFR
+4886 FASAAYR

-4947 GVNALFDGP
+4947 GVNALFDAP

-4979 ATRVHITSRARPER
+4979 ATRVPLTSRARPER

-5004 FVNQFETSSPLYNI
+5004 FVNQFDTSSPLYNI

-5076 IPGEGLFTDLHAFFD
+5076 IPGEWLFTDLHAFFD
-5091 IGFDVSEE
+5091 IGFDVSEG

-5289 TPVASGATFAEV
+5289 TPVSSGATFAEV

-5434 ILAVELSGLLVAPTP
+5434 ILAGELSGLLVAPTP

-5719 EADRLTGGAALSLR
+5719 EADRLAGGAALSLR

-6050 AGNRAVVDEL
+6050 AGNRVVVDEL

-6099 DQVTLTLAMQAVLDH
+6099 DEVTLTLAMQAVLDH

-6350 GHGREEQVVP
+6350 GHGREEQVVL

-6367 VGWFTTIFPVRIDL
+6367 VGWFTSIFPVRIDL
-6381 SGVDPVDAFAGGPAA
+6381 SRVDPSDAFAGGPAA
-6396 GVAAKTVKEQLR
+6396 GVAAKAVKEQLR

-6491 EDGPQLVAGWTF
+6491 EDGPQLVASWTF

-6527 AEFAA
+6527 GEFAA

-6582 ERSVRRIPRTS
+6582 ERSVDAYLVQVALDLAGAVDSERLRRAADALLGRHENLRTAFLHSADGRAVQVVRSNVAAPWQEIDLTGAPDQEIDRALAEDRARPFDMARAPLIRFTLIALAPEKLTLVLTNHHILLDGWSMPLLIRELATLYAADGQVAALPHARAYRDYLTWMSRRDQQASRAVWARTLSGVEGPTLLAPAVRSRRLSTMAAEWVFDLDEEFTTSLRGMARELGLTINTIVQASWGIVLAALTGRDDVVFGATVSGRPPELTGIETMVGLFINTIPVRITLRPSESIGTLLERIQAEQAELSDHHCLGLSEIHVGAGPEIGFDTLTVFESYPVDRQGLSSATDIAGVRITDVEAKDAAHYPLSLVASVDTRLRLKFEYIPEVFGAADIEEIAGRLRRVLEACTQPDRPLAVVSVLAASEHAGLVPVRGTAGGSSRVFPEIFDEAAQRDPNAPAVESADGSMTYGELDILSNRIARMLVSHGLGTEDYVAVGIPRSLASVVSILAVAKTGAAFVPIDPDYPDERINHMLIDSKVSFGLTTTAGRDRLPDIAEWLIIDDPHFTKKCEGFSGSPLTDNDRLRPIGLDSAAYVVYTSGSTGVPKGVVVTQRGLDNFARDQLERYGATPQSRTLHFSTPSFDGSLFEYLQAFGAGATMVIAPPGIYGGEDLAQLLAEHAVTHAFVTTAALASVDPAGLEQLSEVVFGGEACPPDLVARWAPGRRLYNAYGPTEATIMSNVSPPMTAGEPITIGGPVRGVSELVLDTRLQAVPVGVPGELYLAGPGVARGYHRRAGLTAERFVANPADPGTRMYRTGDIVRWTADMCVEYVGRSDFQVKVRGFRVELGEIDSVLMSEPNVGFAVTVADSAPTGDTRLVSYVVPTAGRLDTRILSRAVARRLPSHMVPAVLTVLENIPLTAVGKVDRSALPRPEIETTTGDFRPAVGPVEQAVSDVFGEVLGLERVGTDISFFELGGNSLSATSVAARLRAVLGATVGVRDLFETPTVAELATVIGQSVAEGSERLGPRPRPDNIPLSFAQQRMWFVNQLDTSSPAYNIPLVVRLSGELDKPALRSAMSDVIARHESLRTMFPVHGDGPVQHILPTESAELPQLTETSVTDEHHLRDELARMVSAGFDVAARIPLRAALFTIDEREHVLAVVVHHISADGFSMSPLTRDVMIAYEAHAYGGDPQWTPLPVQYADFALWQREILGSVDDPGSVISEQLAYWRRALSGAPDLLELPLDRDRPTQQSFHGSRIHFSISNDLHRRILNVSRQHESTAFMTVHAALALLLARLGSTDDIVIGTPIAGRGDRALDDLVGMFVGTLALRTQVDPARSFRELVEHCREVDLAAFAHSDVPFERVVDAVGPKRSSAYAPISSVSLEFQNNKRPILKLPGLEVRGIDPELEVVKVDLEFLLAEEYDDRGEPGGMSGAVDFATDLFDPGTVGGFADMFVRVLEAVTRNPQVPIGDIDLLGDPERRELTPAHGLPEVPPKLWPELLADAVAIDPDSVALSLENRQLSYRDLDEWSNRVARELCGRGVGPETFVALGMPRSIESVVAIWSVTKAGAAFVPVDPAYPRERVEYMLADCRASLGLTVQTSRTHLPDVVPWLELDDPHFARRVAALSPEPITDDDRTGELNLDHPAYLIYTSGSTGKPKGVNITHRGLASFTAETRERFEVTHDSHVSQLASPSFDASIFELTMAFSASAQVVIVPPAVYGGAELADVFRREQVTHATITPTALAALGDNGFEALRVLDLVGEACPPEVVAQWAPGRRLHNGYGPTETTVQASVSDSMKPGAGVNIGSPAVGFGFLVLDERLQPVPVGVPGELYIIGPGMARGYHNRASLTSERFVACSYGSPGRRMYRTGDVVRWRESGGDSAKIVGSGDGVHHTLEYIGRSDFQVKVRGFRIELGEIDAVLSRHPSVDLAATVGHTGPSGETVLVSYVRASAADATGTDEIRAYAADRLPSHMVPSAVVLLERIPMTPVGKLDRKALPEPEFGSAAAEFREPVTDTERAVVDSFVEVLGVDRVSTTDSFFDLGGSSLVATRIVSALHSRFRRRIPLQWMFLDPTPAGIARRLDMPTADAGMEELLAVVVPLRTKGTGRPLFCVHPGIGLS
-6593 GSRSGRRSR
+6593 WGYAGLVRYLPEDRPVYGLQLPALSDDGDYQSIEQLAHRYVEEVEAVSPDGPYDLLGWSLGGVIAHAMAVELQSSGRDVATLAMMDSYPDN
-6602 FGAPAPR
+6602 GNAPASAELDVRDLLRGLGLEIETDRDLTFDEAAAVLARRLGPETGVDGRDLERIARGYETSQRITHQFVPQVYEGDLLIFLASGEDDTIPR
-6609 RRRAARPA
+6609 DRSPQEWSPLVTGRIVEVPVRCEHNEMIEPPAMAVIGPVLARVLSMFSGYSERA

>member
-6168 LGRLDPE
+6168 LGRLDPGGRCDG
-6175 AGVMVQAVLL
+6175 AGSPARHRRADSKGPAEPETVA
-6185 DTDGQIQKDRQSRK
+6185 TGSAPSGDGRCF
-6199 RLLLVAHHLVTDGV
+6199 
-6213 SWRILIPD
+6213 
-6221 LALACAQV
+6221 LAN
-6229 QSGVDPSLAPVGTS
+6229 
-6243 MRRWAHG
+6243 
-6250 LVDAAR
+6250 
-6256 EPDRV
+6256 
-6261 AEIDYW
+6261 
-6267 REVLE
+6267 
-6272 GPDPTL
+6272 PDPRSCTCL
-6278 GVRALTK
+6278 CAGAVRRRPVTC
-6285 RDTASATIDI
+6285 S
-6295 EVRVPTGLTE
+6295 
-6305 AVSTTVPQAIHGS
+6305 
-6318 VEDGLLTALALAMV
+6318 
-6332 RWRMDR
+6332 
-6338 GIDNPETLISLE
+6338 
-6350 GHGREEQVVP
+6350 GRN
-6360 GADLART
+6360 L
-6367 VGWFTTIFPVRIDL
+6367 
-6381 SGVDPVDAFAGGPAA
+6381 
-6396 GVAAKTVKEQLR
+6396 
-6408 AVPDRGIG
+6408 
-6416 FGLLRYLNRETAH
+6416 
-6429 TLSQL
+6429 
-6434 PVPQISF
+6434 
-6441 NYLGRVGGTD
+6441 
-6451 ADASAGWVPIR
+6451 DASMGTW
-6462 DEDLRTVAAVDLPLA
+6462 
-6477 SVLEVNVMTVDSDT
+6477 
-6491 EDGPQLVAGWTF
+6491 
-6503 PPDILG
+6503 
-6509 ADDVRQLGQWW
+6509 
-6520 LDALAGL
+6520 
-6527 AEFAA
+6527 
-6532 GGGGFTPS
+6532 
-6540 DFDLVDL
+6540 
-6547 RQEAIDDLE
+6547 
-6556 SRCPDL
+6556 
-6562 SDVWPLS
+6562 
-6569 PLQAGLLFHAELA
+6569 
-6582 ERSVRRIPRTS
+6582 
-6593 GSRSGRRSR
+6593 
-6602 FGAPAPR
+6602 PR
-6609 RRRAARPA
+6609 RRRARAGSGR

>member
-5340 VLLEFQTDTGLR
+5340 VLLEFPDRYGTALR
-5352 FDLPELT
+5352 L
-5359 VRSLDVDLAV
+5359 
-5369 AKFDL
+5369 
-5374 QLSVMEHV
+5374 
-5382 DEHGEPAGIS
+5382 
-5392 AGFRYATDIFDRMS
+5392 
-5406 VARIA
+5406 
-5411 ARFERVIGAV
+5411 
-5421 TENQSVVVGDIDM
+5421 
-5434 ILAVELSGLLVAPTP
+5434 
-5449 SGAGTDEDSL
+5449 AGTDGS
-5459 SDLFDRTALT
+5459 
-5469 SGAAVAVRCGG
+5469 
-5480 LSVTY
+5480 
-5485 RELDERA
+5485 
-5492 NRLARLLVAQ
+5492 LAR
-5502 GVGPETLVAVAMA
+5502 
-5515 RSIDL
+5515 
-5520 MVALLAV
+5520 
-5527 VKAGGGYVPVDSTSP
+5527 
-5542 VNRVDFVLR
+5542 
-5551 DARPKC
+5551 
-5557 VLTTR
+5557 
-5562 ADGDYIRDSDA
+5562 
-5573 IADSEIP
+5573 
-5580 VIAVDDPVI
+5580 
-5589 LDALHRFSPLAVT
+5589 
-5602 DRDRLLPLRP
+5602 
-5612 ESVAYVIY
+5612 
-5620 TSGSTGRPKGVQV
+5620 
-5633 SHRSVVTLLANTRAL
+5633 
-5648 FGFGSGDVWT
+5648 
-5658 MFHSEAFDFSVWEM
+5658 
-5672 WGALAHGGRLVLV
+5672 
-5685 DYFTARSPEAFLELL
+5685 
-5700 RHERVTVL
+5700 
-5708 NQTPTAFYQLA
+5708 
-5719 EADRLTGGAALSLR
+5719 
-5733 YVIFGGEAL
+5733 
-5742 DFGQLTRWYA
+5742 
-5752 RRGTSSPDL
+5752 RR
-5761 VNMYGITETTVHVSH
+5761 
-5776 LPLDRVLVRQRS
+5776 
-5788 ASVIGRALP
+5788 
-5797 GLRVYVLDQRLHPV
+5797 
-5811 PPGVV
+5811 
-5816 GELYVSGDQVSRG
+5816 SRG
-5829 YLGRFGLTSARFIP
+5829 CEIR
-5843 DLAVSGARMYR
+5843 
-5854 SGDLGRWN
+5854 
-5862 DSGQLEYLGRNDL
+5862 
-5875 QVQVKG
+5875 
-5881 YRIELG
+5881 
-5887 EVEAALLSGVGVSQS
+5887 
-5902 AVVARRDRLV
+5902 
-5912 GYVVP
+5912 
-5917 ESGATISP
+5917 
-5925 AALLEYV
+5925 
-5932 SQRLAPH
+5932 
-5939 MVPAVVTVLEGL
+5939 
-5951 PLTVNGKLDRNALP
+5951 
-5965 EPDFGRQATVSRGPA
+5965 
-5980 SATENILASLFAEVL
+5980 SATEC
-5995 GLEEVGVDD
+5995 
-6004 SFFTLG
+6004 
-6010 GDSIMSIQLVTRAR
+6010 
-6024 SAGVLITPREVFE
+6024 
-6037 RKTVAALSETAGT
+6037 
-6050 AGNRAVVDEL
+6050 
-6060 PGGGV
+6060 
-6065 GEIELTPIV
+6065 
-6074 EWMLDRGGDFRRYS
+6074 
-6088 QSVLLSVPATL
+6088 
-6099 DQVTLTLAMQAVLDH
+6099 
-6114 HDILRA
+6114 
-6120 GIRATHH
+6120 
-6127 PESARRMDVAPVG
+6127 
-6140 TVRAETVVRHVSLG
+6140 
-6154 GSAAETVST
+6154 
-6163 ELDAA
+6163 
-6168 LGRLDPE
+6168 
-6175 AGVMVQAVLL
+6175 
-6185 DTDGQIQKDRQSRK
+6185 DG
-6199 RLLLVAHHLVTDGV
+6199 A
-6213 SWRILIPD
+6213 
-6221 LALACAQV
+6221 
-6229 QSGVDPSLAPVGTS
+6229 
-6243 MRRWAHG
+6243 
-6250 LVDAAR
+6250 
-6256 EPDRV
+6256 
-6261 AEIDYW
+6261 
-6267 REVLE
+6267 
-6272 GPDPTL
+6272 
-6278 GVRALTK
+6278 
-6285 RDTASATIDI
+6285 
-6295 EVRVPTGLTE
+6295 
-6305 AVSTTVPQAIHGS
+6305 
-6318 VEDGLLTALALAMV
+6318 
-6332 RWRMDR
+6332 
-6338 GIDNPETLISLE
+6338 
-6350 GHGREEQVVP
+6350 
-6360 GADLART
+6360 
-6367 VGWFTTIFPVRIDL
+6367 
-6381 SGVDPVDAFAGGPAA
+6381 
-6396 GVAAKTVKEQLR
+6396 
-6408 AVPDRGIG
+6408 
-6416 FGLLRYLNRETAH
+6416 
-6429 TLSQL
+6429 
-6434 PVPQISF
+6434 
-6441 NYLGRVGGTD
+6441 
-6451 ADASAGWVPIR
+6451 
-6462 DEDLRTVAAVDLPLA
+6462 
-6477 SVLEVNVMTVDSDT
+6477 
-6491 EDGPQLVAGWTF
+6491 
-6503 PPDILG
+6503 
-6509 ADDVRQLGQWW
+6509 
-6520 LDALAGL
+6520 
-6527 AEFAA
+6527 
-6532 GGGGFTPS
+6532 
-6540 DFDLVDL
+6540 
-6547 RQEAIDDLE
+6547 
-6556 SRCPDL
+6556 
-6562 SDVWPLS
+6562 
-6569 PLQAGLLFHAELA
+6569 
-6582 ERSVRRIPRTS
+6582 
-6593 GSRSGRRSR
+6593 
-6602 FGAPAPR
+6602 
-6609 RRRAARPA
+6609 RRRAR